1 MVNPDWIK
9 AAARNTAWT
18 EAGLR
23 EIFSISQSSEPNA
36 SSGLSPTEFLDRLKE
51 AMASAIR
58 GRLTGLLTQAR
69 LDSATPGIF
78 DAMGLFLHDEE
89 SFTAGAARDLDALAD
104 WSTEQLSQT
113 ALGALLGHPTPPLE
127 RPAPGFLQRI

>member
-89 SFTAGAARDLDALAD
+89 SFTAGAARDLDAPAD
-104 WSTEQLSQT
+104 WSTEQYLRRHLAPFSAT
-113 ALGALLGHPTPPLE
+113 PRHP
-127 RPAPGFLQRI
+127 